1 MSLIV
6 GKEIK
11 MIEKYRFKPASQQE
25 LSLYCFVGESVSAI
39 QHVEDA
45 LSHSIVLKKTKPQL
59 KSEADRHLEKHRTY
73 TLGKAINITDQAS
86 LYPKSLQQELNKFLS
101 ERNWLIHKSIAQGR
115 DEWDLNISREK
126 IITRIKTITTQ
137 AQKLLQLI
145 EEDLIEFS
153 EVNGVDMSR
162 VRAEIH
168 KHYFE

>member
-1 MSLIV
+1 MS
-6 GKEIK
+6 
-11 MIEKYRFKPASQQE
+11 EKYRFKPALQQE
-25 LSLYCFVGESVSAI
+25 LSLYCFVGESVCAV

-45 LSHSIVLKKTKPQL
+45 LSHSIVLKKTKSRL
-59 KSEADRHLEKHRTY
+59 RSEADQLLEEHRSY
-73 TLGKAINITDQAS
+73 TLGKAIKIAEQAS
-86 LYPKSLQQELNKFLS
+86 LYPESLQQELREFLS

-126 IITRIKTITTQ
+126 LICRIKAITTQ

-153 EVNGVDMSR
+153 EANGVDMSR
-162 VRAEIH
+162 VRAEIN

>member
-1 MSLIV
+1 M
-6 GKEIK
+6 IK
-11 MIEKYRFKPASQQE
+11 QYRFKQASQQE
-25 LSLYCFVGESVSAI
+25 INLYCFVGEAVCAV

-45 LSHSIVLKKTKPQL
+45 LSHSIVLKKTKPRL
-59 KSEADRHLEKHRTY
+59 RSEADQLLEEHRSY
-73 TLGKAINITDQAS
+73 TLGKAIKIAEQAS
-86 LYPKSLQQELNKFLS
+86 LYPESLQQELREFLS

-126 IITRIKTITTQ
+126 LIFKIKAITTQ

-153 EVNGVDMSR
+153 EANGVDMSR
-162 VRAEIH
+162 VRAEIN